1 MSVIA
6 TKPPA
11 AFDEALALEP
21 AGEGLWTARPDRR
34 YWHAVGP
41 WGGWVL
47 GLLLKAALTDS
58 EDKGWPV
65 AMSAHLM
72 GAIAEDAPVTAA
84 VRPVRR
90 GRSLEFWQ
98 VEVSQ
103 NDQICAQ
110 AMITFGRRRP
120 TEAWL
125 EASFPDAPAP
135 ESIEPPP
142 VRPGGGGFSRMFQTR
157 PIKGHGV
164 QGQGRDN
171 PTHSIIWVRDA
182 EARPLDH
189 VLLAA
194 IADVF
199 PPRILVRSPG
209 PRAAS
214 TVTVNLYFHAPPEEI
229 AAVGG
234 DFILAEAVARGG
246 GEGVCDQTATFW
258 RRDGR
263 LLATSEQLVWFK

>member
-1 MSVIA
+1 MSLIA
-6 TKPPA
+6 PEA
-11 AFDEALALEP
+11 RFAFDEALPLDP
-21 AGEGLWTARPDRR
+21 AGEGRWTSRTDRR
-34 YWHAVGP
+34 YWHAIGP

-47 GLLLKAALTDS
+47 ALMLKAGLAES
-58 EDKGWPV
+58 KDKGSPV

-72 GAIAEDAPVTAA
+72 GAIAEDAPVMVA

-98 VEVSQ
+98 VELSQ
-103 NDQICAQ
+103 KDQICAQ

-125 EASFPDAPAP
+125 EASLPDAPAP
-135 ESIEPPP
+135 ETIEAPPI
-142 VRPGGGGFSRMFQTR
+142 RPGYTGFSRMFQTR
-157 PIKGHGV
+157 PVKGHGL
-164 QGQGRDN
+164 QGRDN
-171 PTHSIIWVRDA
+171 PTHTIMWVRDA
-182 EARPLDH
+182 EERPLDH

-214 TVTVNLYFHAPPEEI
+214 TVAVNLYFHAPPEEI
-229 AAVGG
+229 AAIGG

-246 GEGVCDQTATFW
+246 GDGVCDQTASFW